1 MPLRRLEF
9 LVLRPL
15 AIRDQSG
22 EVGAVQPRDLGRLCR
37 GEQFIVGGLLP
48 GHDSTLQR
56 PGKPCRPGV

>member
-1 MPLRRLEF
+1 
-9 LVLRPL
+9 
-15 AIRDQSG
+15 
-22 EVGAVQPRDLGRLCR
+22 VGAVQPRDLGRLCR